1 MPVQLN
7 ISLPEGMRDKLTLY
21 ARDQGESAASVVR
34 RLIAKQVGEPYD
46 RLSELEERVRR
57 IEDLIA

>member
-7 ISLPEGMRDKLTLY
+7 ISLPEGMRDKLTLS
-21 ARDQGESAASVVR
+21 ARDQVESTASVVR

-46 RLSELEERVRR
+46 RLSELEERIRR